1 MSKRSTWTKKE
12 CGGRRHT
19 RGFAGLAPG
28 FVGLYQVNVQIP
40 EGAPTGNNVP
50 LAISVGGVTSN
61 TVTIALR

>member
-1 MSKRSTWTKKE
+1 MGKKPIKDLP
-12 CGGRRHT
+12 
-19 RGFAGLAPG
+19 GLAPG
-28 FVGLYQVNVQIP
+28 FVGLYQVNVQTP